1 MQRILMRFPG
11 GLSRAL
17 TLSYDDG
24 SDQDV
29 RLIQILR
36 DHGLKATINLNS
48 GLFAPEGTVYP
59 AGQVHRRMTKDQ
71 SVRLY
76 TGSGMEIAVH
86 GLHHPYLEQLPQAL
100 LAREILEDRKNL
112 EDLFGG
118 IVRGMAYPYGTYSPR
133 VVDALRALD
142 IAYARTVRSTHGFAL
157 PQDWLLWDPTC
168 SHLDPEL
175 MPLARRFLD
184 LPSGRPPMVF
194 YLWGHSYEFE
204 RDGNWPVIEEFAG
217 LMGRREDI
225 WYAANI
231 EIHDYVEAFRRLQS
245 SADGTRFHNPT
256 ALPLFFET
264 ESGAGYAVQ
273 PGQTL
278 DVD

>member
-76 TGSGMEIAVH
+76 TGSGMETAVH

-157 PQDWLLWDPTC
+157 PQDWLLDGQ
-168 SHLDPEL
+168 
-175 MPLARRFLD
+175 RF
-184 LPSGRPPMVF
+184 
-194 YLWGHSYEFE
+194 Y
-204 RDGNWPVIEEFAG
+204 
-217 LMGRREDI
+217 
-225 WYAANI
+225 
-231 EIHDYVEAFRRLQS
+231 FRC
-245 SADGTRFHNPT
+245 
-256 ALPLFFET
+256 
-264 ESGAGYAVQ
+264 Y
-273 PGQTL
+273 
-278 DVD
+278 

>member
-100 LAREILEDRKNL
+100 LAREILEGRILLMD
-112 EDLFGG
+112 
-118 IVRGMAYPYGTYSPR
+118 
-133 VVDALRALD
+133 
-142 IAYARTVRSTHGFAL
+142 TV
-157 PQDWLLWDPTC
+157 
-168 SHLDPEL
+168 
-175 MPLARRFLD
+175 
-184 LPSGRPPMVF
+184 
-194 YLWGHSYEFE
+194 
-204 RDGNWPVIEEFAG
+204 
-217 LMGRREDI
+217 
-225 WYAANI
+225 
-231 EIHDYVEAFRRLQS
+231 
-245 SADGTRFHNPT
+245 
-256 ALPLFFET
+256 
-264 ESGAGYAVQ
+264 
-273 PGQTL
+273 
-278 DVD
+278 